1 MLIRKEFNMNI
12 KLSEKER
19 NILIHLLLEFDNKIT
34 NETEMMTAYRWTRA
48 ISSIKIPNN
57 IDEESKEKILFSY
70 RDHGEMLEK
79 LYGDY

>member
-1 MLIRKEFNMNI
+1 MNI
-12 KLSEKER
+12 KLSKKER

-57 IDEESKEKILFSY
+57 IDEK
-70 RDHGEMLEK
+70 
-79 LYGDY
+79 

>member
-1 MLIRKEFNMNI
+1 MNI

-19 NILIHLLLEFDNKIT
+19 NILIHLLLEFGNKIT
-34 NETEMMTAYRWTRA
+34 NEIDDMELAYKWTRE
-48 ISSIKIPNN
+48 ISSIIIPNN
-57 IDEESKEKILFSY
+57 IDEESKEKVLFSY

>member
-1 MLIRKEFNMNI
+1 
-12 KLSEKER
+12 
-19 NILIHLLLEFDNKIT
+19 
-34 NETEMMTAYRWTRA
+34 MMTAYRWTRA